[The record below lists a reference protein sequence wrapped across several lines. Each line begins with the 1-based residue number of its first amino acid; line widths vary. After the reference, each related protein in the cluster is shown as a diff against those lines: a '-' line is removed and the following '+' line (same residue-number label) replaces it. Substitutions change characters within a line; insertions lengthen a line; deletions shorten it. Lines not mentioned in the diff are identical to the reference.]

1 MSVST
6 EVSMYEKL
14 GARKAL
20 EAVVPMFYERVLG
33 DPDLAGFFAKTDM
46 DFQTKQQI
54 AFLAMALGGPNEYEG
69 RPMKEAHDGMGI
81 TDVHFDKVAGHL
93 VATLETAGVGKE
105 EIDAVVGLVGPLKK
119 QIVSA

>member
-6 EVSMYEKL
+6 EVSLFEKL
-14 GARKAL
+14 GGREAL
-20 EAVVPMFYERVLG
+20 EAVVPMFYDRVLG
-33 DPDLAGFFAKTDM
+33 DPDLSGFFADTDI

-54 AFLAMALGGPNEYEG
+54 AFLSMALGGPNEYDG

-93 VATLETAGVGKE
+93 VATLKSVGVGKE
-105 EIDAVVGLVGPLKK
+105 DIDAVVDLVGPLKK